1 MHNTEK
7 ESNTDAFNK
16 AFRELMAI
24 YNGRQIA
31 RNDSGNVAIW
41 ATDEFNIRVE
51 KKPEQQA
58 Q

>member
-1 MHNTEK
+1 MNNSEK

-16 AFRELMAI
+16 AFRELMAM

-31 RNDSGNVAIW
+31 RNDSGDVAIW

-51 KKPEQQA
+51 KKPEQA

>member
-1 MHNTEK
+1 MYNTEK

-16 AFRELMAI
+16 AFRELMAM
-24 YNGRQIA
+24 YNGRQIS
-31 RNDSGNVAIW
+31 RNDSGDVAIW

-51 KKPEQQA
+51 KKPEQA

>member
-1 MHNTEK
+1 MNSTEK
-7 ESNTDAFNK
+7 EYNADAFNK

-31 RNDSGNVAIW
+31 RDDNGDVAIW

-51 KKPEQQA
+51 KKPEQA
-58 Q
+58 S